1 MNRGILLGC
10 FGGSI
15 GFFASSVVHYNFG
28 DAEVVMALFLLM
40 AVSVRLTQLTG
51 AQAARVQ

>member
-1 MNRGILLGC
+1 MDRGILLGC
-10 FGGSI
+10 LGGSI

-40 AVSVRLTQLTG
+40 GVALRLTRLVASLAG
-51 AQAARVQ
+51 GRR